1 MLERVP
7 MFANIGQQSCE
18 ALEAIGQRRQYRK
31 NSVIINEGDETDNLY
46 VLLSGR
52 ANAVRYDHSGRQ
64 LVVNRFQP
72 YDCFGEM
79 SFLDGNPRSAA
90 IIASVHCEVMVI
102 PRRRFFALV
111 SDQPEIAWDIISFL
125 LTKLRQATQQV
136 TDLAFLDVYGR
147 LAQFLT
153 ENQNENG
160 IIPEK
165 LTHQEIADI
174 IGSSRETVTRIIS
187 QLTEGDFVARESG
200 KFVLR
205 NKLPYKF

>member
-1 MLERVP
+1 

-18 ALEAIGQRRQYRK
+18 DLEAIGQRRQYRK

-111 SDQPEIAWDIISFL
+111 SDQPEIAWGIISFL